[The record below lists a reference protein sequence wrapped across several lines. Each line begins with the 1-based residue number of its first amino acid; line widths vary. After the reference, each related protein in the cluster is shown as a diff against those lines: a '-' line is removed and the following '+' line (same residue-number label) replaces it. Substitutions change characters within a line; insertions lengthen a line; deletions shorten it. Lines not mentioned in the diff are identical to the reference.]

1 MLKEKKRESTNIM
14 RNKTVMFGF
23 SVASGE
29 LGRMDLRE
37 AEREEYLE
45 RRKERKK

>member
-1 MLKEKKRESTNIM
+1 M
-14 RNKTVMFGF
+14 MFGF

-45 RRKERKK
+45 RRKERKSDSMSKSHDVP